1 MLDPKKV
8 DDLISEFEH
17 TPELEM
23 SRLINMRRE
32 LSSQHYWYTKILADV
47 AKVQRVTRAQRK
59 ASFSKLVSRF
69 SETESSNAAARAK
82 SENDEEYRDLYAKE
96 YEYEGREK
104 AGVRICDAIKKVLE
118 GMSQEIAILRDE
130 LKYDRF
136 TSADTK
142 RDNAH
147 QY

>member
-8 DDLISEFEH
+8 DELIAEFEH
-17 TPELEM
+17 APELEM
-23 SRLINMRRE
+23 ERLKDMARE
-32 LSSQHYWYTKILADV
+32 LSGQHYWYTKVLAEV
-47 AKVQRVTRAQRK
+47 SKAQRTTRAQRK
-59 ASFSKLVSRF
+59 AKFAKLVMHHKA
-69 SETESSNAAARAK
+69 TENSNAAAVAQA
-82 SENDEEYRDLYAKE
+82 ENDEEYRDLYSKE
-96 YEYEGREK
+96 YELEGREK

-118 GMSQEIAILRDE
+118 RMSQEIADMRDE
-130 LKYDRF
+130 KKYDRF